1 MLPPLPDS
9 HETAR
14 MTADEQALLTR
25 LRAGDPAAFQT
36 LLRPQLPSLLAL
48 ARRMVGD
55 EHWAEDLVQEALV
68 RALRGLPRFEGRSS
82 LRSWLLRIVVRLA
95 SEPQRWQRRQR
106 TVSLDEVDIPDHLGP
121 APDLP
126 ARERELCER
135 LAEAMERLTA
145 RQRTALH
152 LRAAEGL
159 DYATIA
165 EIMASTPA
173 AARMLVMDARRRVRA
188 RLGRHLL
195 P

>member
-9 HETAR
+9 RETSR
-14 MTADEQALLTR
+14 LTADQQALLAR
-25 LRAGDPAAFQT
+25 LRAGDRSAFQT

-48 ARRMVGD
+48 SRRLVGD
-55 EHWAEDLVQEALV
+55 QHWAEDLVQETLV

-82 LRSWLLRIVVRLA
+82 LRTWLLRILVRLA
-95 SEPQRWQRRQR
+95 SEPERWRRR
-106 TVSLDEVDIPDHLGP
+106 ERALPLGDLEIPDHLGSG
-121 APDLP
+121 PDLP
-126 ARERELCER
+126 ARERELRER
-135 LAEAMERLTA
+135 LAEAMERLTT

-165 EIMASTPA
+165 TIMSCTPA
-173 AARMLVMDARRRVRA
+173 AARMLVMDARRKVRA